1 MRLGEFIRIQSE
13 NKGLTLKELAL
24 ALSVDIPML
33 SRYERNLRPI
43 KEEHL
48 PILATIFQI
57 EVSKL
62 RKLWVAEKV
71 LSVVNKEKNAT
82 DILNIV
88 AERLTEKHEPNYES

>member
-1 MRLGEFIRIQSE
+1 MRLGEFIRIQRE
-13 NKGLTLKELAL
+13 IKGLTLKELAS

-57 EVSKL
+57 DISKL
-62 RKLWVAEKV
+62 RKLWLADKV
-71 LSVVNKEKNAT
+71 YSVVYEENDAA
-82 DILNIV
+82 DILNMVVSDII
-88 AERLTEKHEPNYES
+88 ENYG